1 MSNLRQQG
9 NGLMSWTFL
18 KTVRARQEWWDHGHK
33 FTTLGLFD
41 FLVPDST
48 GTITGTVPT
57 ADLDRIARWPN
68 TRYLLTVR
76 NDGILSRFKAIVD
89 NTGGAQDKFISELHR
104 ILDARPYAAGVDID
118 LEKGPNENPDG
129 VVALAKRIYE
139 SIKARPSQRFVHW
152 DLPPMTGDG
161 VPYWE
166 TWCDY
171 RRMEPYFDSCAI
183 MSYAFAWAG
192 SAPGPISPMWWLENI
207 YDYAVTRILKEKIYF
222 GIVGFGFD
230 WRIDRE
236 PTGYRGASGTF
247 LAFLGWQQGDFNH
260 HAAQPL
266 VPFAGYHD
274 HESHSPSLMLHVYD
288 FLEGADATTVTLPAR
303 RVSGEVGGTKRNYLI
318 TYEKLPVYD
327 FQGTIVDRTGTSYDE
342 ISGAMTVGEGWVSP
356 REPVL
361 IQVQVWDEKEKK
373 WVWVWVLEEEGKA
386 VYKFNVPSA
395 GGYHLVVSLN
405 APWYNRQQLQLTLN
419 GSPLQAGPFPDWYP
433 LHRRIH
439 WLSLG
444 SCNLPAGENTLEVHG
459 AGSQYGTQFWG
470 FRICSSFNMST
481 DGGGAGYTLMPRRFK
496 DVNGSWVLPANFI
509 LTPEVLRHVP
519 EHAWVWYDDF
529 RDDTLA
535 YYSRSG
541 GTWNIDTDPKRRVLI
556 QSAASGDAQV
566 HLSYYGFG
574 DLSIRARLRM
584 TAGSGTMGIVFK
596 ASGFNDLYL
605 FLLRRST
612 QTAELWR
619 QSGGTWTRVAADVAQ
634 SVILNTWYTLR
645 VRTRGS
651 ELHCWVGATRVFNL
665 SVPLPASGGF
675 GIRTSSAACECSLLD
690 TGSPYVFVPQEA
702 IDVTLPSNQTVTLG
716 RIARTGV
723 TWLEPWGYFQFD
735 GPGEESGTRTESLSL
750 DFDYLHTPAFT
761 AFEDNRPVTIKLR
774 DRGIWL
780 TNLYLGD
787 ALGFSL
793 AHYSDA
799 EHFDILKNLA
809 KHRWGLKG
817 VAWWALGLQDPR
829 VFEVV

>member
-18 KTVRARQEWWDHGHK
+18 KTIRARQEWWDHGGK

-41 FLVPDST
+41 FLVPDNT
-48 GTITGTVPT
+48 GRITGTVPQ

-76 NDGILSRFKAIVD
+76 NDGIFSRFQAIVT
-89 NTGGAQDKFISELHR
+89 NTGGAQDMFISELHR

-118 LEKGPNENPDG
+118 LEVGPNDNPDG

-139 SIKARPSQRFVHW
+139 SIKARPSQRYVHW

-166 TWCDY
+166 RWCDY

-192 SAPGPISPMWWLENI
+192 SAPGPISPIWWLEQV
-207 YDYAVTRILKEKIYF
+207 YDYAVTRIPREKIYF
-222 GIVGFGFD
+222 GIVGFGFN
-230 WRIDRE
+230 WRIDRT
-236 PTGYRGASGTF
+236 PTLYRGEGLTF
-247 LAFLGWQQGDFNH
+247 LAFLGWQQGDFRWH
-260 HAAQPL
+260 SDQSYI
-266 VPFAGYHD
+266 PFAGYHD

-288 FLEGADATTVTLPAR
+288 KLEGADTTTILSPAQ
-303 RVSGEVGGTKRNYLI
+303 RVSGAVGNVKRNYLL
-318 TYEKLPVYD
+318 TYEKLPGFD
-327 FQGTIVDRTGTSYDE
+327 FQGVTVDRVGTSYDE
-342 ISGAMTVGEGWVSP
+342 VTGAMNIGVGWISP
-356 REPVL
+356 RAPQLLPEPP
-361 IQVQVWDEKEKK
+361 
-373 WVWVWVLEEEGKA
+373 EEEGIAKY
-386 VYKFNVPSA
+386 VFNMSTT
-395 GGYHLVVSLN
+395 GTFQLVARAN
-405 APWYNRQQLQLTLN
+405 APWFTNQQLQLTLN
-419 GSPLQAGPFPDWYP
+419 GAPLQIGPFADWYP
-433 LHRRIH
+433 LHRRTH

-444 SCNLPAGENTLEVHG
+444 NHAFVAGENILEVHG

-470 FRICSSFNMST
+470 FRVCSSFST
-481 DGGGAGYTLMPRRFK
+481 SMDGGGGTYTLMPRRFK
-496 DVNGSWVLPANFI
+496 DVNGNWVLPANFI
-509 LTPEVLRHVP
+509 LTPEVLRHAP

-529 RDDTLA
+529 RDNTLSF
-535 YYSRSG
+535 YTRSG
-541 GTWNIDTDPKRRVLI
+541 GAWSIDTTPTRRVLI
-556 QSAASGDAQV
+556 QSDAASGDAQA
-566 HLSYYGFG
+566 HLSYRGFG
-574 DLSIRARLRM
+574 DLNIRARLRM
-584 TAGSGTMGIVFK
+584 TSGSGTMGAVFK
-596 ASGFNDLYL
+596 ASGFNDIYL

-619 QSGGTWTRVAADVAQ
+619 RSGGTWSRVAADVAQ
-634 SVILNTWYTLR
+634 SVSLNTWYTLR
-645 VRTRGS
+645 VRTRGN
-651 ELHCWVGATRVFNL
+651 ELHCFVGTTRAFNITAA
-665 SVPLPASGGF
+665 LPSSGGF
-675 GIRTSSAACECSLLD
+675 GVRTSSAACECSLLD

-702 IDVTLPSNQTVTLG
+702 IECTLPNNQTVTLG

-723 TWLEPWGYFQFD
+723 TWLEPWGFFEYT
-735 GPGEESGTRTESLSL
+735 GPNEERDTRTVSIPL
-750 DFDYLHTPAFT
+750 DFDYVHTPLFPT
-761 AFEDNRPVTIKLR
+761 FEDNRPVTIRLR

-799 EHFDILKNLA
+799 EHFDTLKNLA
-809 KHRWGLKG
+809 KHRWGVKG
-817 VAWWALGLQDPR
+817 VAWWALGQQDPR